1 MTLNK
6 IEGANRGME
15 LEQQLYL
22 AELKREVVELHD
34 FALRVLKIWCNQYF
48 FSYCGRFLMTAAE
61 KLSA

>member
-6 IEGANRGME
+6 IEGAKTGME
-15 LEQQLYL
+15 LEQQFYW

-48 FSYCGRFLMTAAE
+48 FLFIMIDPTAAGF
-61 KLSA
+61 

>member
-6 IEGANRGME
+6 IEGANTGMQ
-15 LEQQLYL
+15 LEQQFYW

-48 FSYCGRFLMTAAE
+48 SPTAAGF
-61 KLSA
+61 